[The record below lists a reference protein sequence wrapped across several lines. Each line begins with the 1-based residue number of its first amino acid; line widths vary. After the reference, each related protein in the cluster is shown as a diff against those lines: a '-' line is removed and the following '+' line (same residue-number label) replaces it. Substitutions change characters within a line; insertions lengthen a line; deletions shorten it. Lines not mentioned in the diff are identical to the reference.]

1 MKQQLFRKSSVDRL
15 SSPEQLDEQIKV
27 TSPRAWLALSAI
39 GGILGTAVMWGFL
52 GNVPSKVAATCIL
65 IRPGGLD
72 EIVATGTGWMSD
84 VSVDAGDLVKEG
96 QLVARIDQ
104 VAGLEQIK
112 SLEAKLYELNK
123 RQDQLLAINKRS
135 SAGQDAYLG
144 DVERNLISK
153 IKTAM
158 DQANNITHK
167 ISNQEQLLDQGLITR
182 QSLLNSK
189 IELANVQQ
197 MVDSYQN
204 EIKQISL
211 RKIDAEKM
219 MASEQGS
226 IALQIQETKR
236 SLATM
241 MRSNAQSTLVYSPF
255 GGRVLEIK
263 HAEGAPVTAGTSI
276 MTLEQI
282 GVNVNDLEAV
292 IFVPP
297 LDGKRVKINMDVL
310 ISPSSVK
317 REEYGQMI
325 GKVTSVAE
333 FPSSVEGMQ
342 RLLKNQQ
349 LVRQL
354 ADGAAPIAVRANLTP
369 SGSTVSGYKWTSP
382 AGPATKIES
391 GTLCNATITVKNQRP
406 VTLVI
411 PTLKKYLGL

>member
-1 MKQQLFRKSSVDRL
+1 MNQNLFRKSSVDRL

-72 EIVATGTGWMSD
+72 EIVATGSGWMSD

-135 SAGQDAYLG
+135 STGQDAYLV
-144 DVERNLISK
+144 DVERNLNSK
-153 IKTAM
+153 IKTAIE
-158 DQANNITHK
+158 QANNISHK

-197 MVDSYQN
+197 MVDSYKN

-211 RKIDAEKM
+211 RKIDTEKM
-219 MASEQGS
+219 MESEQGS
-226 IALQIQETKR
+226 IVLQIQEAKR

-263 HAEGAPVTAGTSI
+263 HAEGAPVAAGTSI
-276 MTLEQI
+276 MTIEQT

-310 ISPSSVK
+310 ISPSSIK
-317 REEYGQMI
+317 REEYGQML

-382 AGPATKIES
+382 AGPAAKIES

-411 PTLKKYLGL
+411 PTFKKYLGL